1 MAASTTGKNR
11 SILAGLVADAPV
23 TETPRPAP
31 APVAVPTGEGIPR
44 VGERMSALARV
55 TSGDYAEKT
64 FRLVDPAR
72 CRMWSRH
79 NRAYALL
86 TAVSCADLLDSLR
99 AQGEQE
105 FPAVVRRITGDPDH
119 EWEVICGA
127 RRHWSV
133 SYLRNVEHRSIKFL
147 IDERELTDEQAFR
160 ISDLENRARQ
170 DISDYERAVDYRD
183 AVQSYYGGVAQRMA
197 ERLEV
202 SKTWLS
208 RFLDMAK
215 LPGEVVEAFGDVRSL
230 RENHARELKP
240 LLTDPAARPRVLA
253 AAQELSKRQQTRLAA
268 QEPLVE
274 APKVVAA
281 LKLAAK
287 GEGPRSPAAP
297 QAATTIRNASGATL
311 FTLKPK
317 ADARAVLE
325 LALDA
330 EASNADFLAAF
341 ERELKRLRPKR

>member
-11 SILAGLVADAPV
+11 SILAGLVADSPV
-23 TETPRPAP
+23 TETPRPALAP
-31 APVAVPTGEGIPR
+31 APTGEGIPR
-44 VGERMSALARV
+44 VGERLSALARV

-105 FPAVVRRITGDPDH
+105 FPAVVRRIVGDPDH

-133 SYLRNVEHRSIKFL
+133 SYLRNVEHRPIKFL

-183 AVQSYYGGVAQRMA
+183 AVQAYYGGVAQRMA

-240 LLTDPAARPRVLA
+240 LLTDPTARPRVLA
-253 AAQELSKRQQTRLAA
+253 AAKELSKRQETRLAA

-281 LKLAAK
+281 LKSAAK
-287 GEGPRSPAAP
+287 GEGPKPAAP
-297 QAATTIRNASGATL
+297 PAAATTVRNAAGATL
-311 FTLKPK
+311 FTLKPR
-317 ADARAVLE
+317 AEGRAVLE
-325 LALDA
+325 LVLDA
-330 EASNADFLAAF
+330 EATNADFLAAF
-341 ERELKRLRPKR
+341 ERELKRLRPKQ

>member
-31 APVAVPTGEGIPR
+31 VLRPTLGEGIPR
-44 VGERMSALARV
+44 VGERLSALARV
-55 TSGDYAEKT
+55 TSGDFAEKT

-79 NRAYALL
+79 NRAYSLL
-86 TAVSCADLLDSLR
+86 SPESCADLLDSLR

-105 FPAVVRRITGDPDH
+105 FPAVVRRVSDDPDH
-119 EWEVICGA
+119 DWEVICGA

-133 SYLRNVEHRSIKFL
+133 SYLRNVEHRQIKFL

-183 AVQSYYGGVAQRMA
+183 AVQAFYGGVAQRMA

-215 LPGEVVEAFGDVRSL
+215 LPAEVVEAFGDVRAL

-240 LLTDPAARPRVLA
+240 LLTDPTARPRVLTA
-253 AAQELSKRQQTRLAA
+253 AKDLAKRQAA
-268 QEPLVE
+268 RREALEPLME
-274 APKVVAA
+274 APRVVAA
-281 LKLAAK
+281 LKSAAK
-287 GEGPRSPAAP
+287 GEGARPAAP
-297 QAATTIRNASGATL
+297 PPAATTVRNAAGATL
-311 FTLKPK
+311 FTIKPK
-317 ADARAVLE
+317 ADGRAVLE
-325 LALDA
+325 LALNAD
-330 EASNADFLAAF
+330 ASNADFLGAI

>member
-1 MAASTTGKNR
+1 MVASTTGKNR

-31 APVAVPTGEGIPR
+31 VAAPAGEGIPR

-86 TAVSCADLLDSLR
+86 SPLSCADLLDSLR

-105 FPAVVRRITGDPDH
+105 FPAVVRRVTGDPDH

-133 SYLRNVEHRSIKFL
+133 SYLRNVEHRAIKFL

-183 AVQSYYGGVAQRMA
+183 AVQAFYGGVAQRMA

-215 LPGEVVEAFGDVRSL
+215 LPDEVVAAFGDVRGL

-240 LLTDPAARPRVLA
+240 LLSDPAARPRVLA

-281 LKLAAK
+281 LKSAAK
-287 GEGPRSPAAP
+287 GEGAKPAAAP
-297 QAATTIRNASGATL
+297 AAATTIRNAAGATL

-317 ADARAVLE
+317 ADGRAVLE
-325 LALDA
+325 LALGA

>member
-1 MAASTTGKNR
+1 MAIGNRNFVQGLTGTISPSTGAARLPPRTG
-11 SILAGLVADAPV
+11 LL
-23 TETPRPAP
+23 
-31 APVAVPTGEGIPR
+31 
-44 VGERMSALARV
+44 GERENRLAELAAGKSV
-55 TSGDYAEKT
+55 TRLQELIDPGRCRIWDEHNRDYA
-64 FRLVDPAR
+64 
-72 CRMWSRH
+72 
-79 NRAYALL
+79 ALS
-86 TAVSCADLLDSLR
+86 TDNCDDLIDSFKAEGR
-99 AQGEQE
+99 QN
-105 FPAVVRRITGDPDH
+105 FPAIVRRIHGDPDH
-119 EWEVICGA
+119 DYEVICGA
-127 RRHWSV
+127 RRHWSIT
-133 SYLRNVEHRSIKFL
+133 YLRQVEHRPIKFL

-215 LPGEVVEAFGDVRSL
+215 LPAEVVEAFGDVRAL

-240 LLTDPAARPRVLA
+240 LLLDPVARPRVMTAAKELA
-253 AAQELSKRQQTRLAA
+253 KRQAARREA

-274 APKVVAA
+274 ATKVVVA
-281 LKLAAK
+281 LKTAAK
-287 GEGPRSPAAP
+287 GEGPKPAAAP
-297 QAATTIRNASGATL
+297 PAPTTVRNAAGATL
-311 FTLKPK
+311 FTVKPK
-317 ADARAVLE
+317 ADGRAILE
-325 LALDA
+325 LALGA